1 MSLSSGGG
9 PEGGAFGA
17 KRPTQSALVHAART
31 AGLAG
36 GVVSLTREAFERIR
50 EAIVSGALE
59 FGEPLSE
66 TQIAKALGMS
76 KAPVRA
82 AFMEL
87 RDKGMVNIVP
97 QSGTYV
103 LSPTEEDVRMLSS
116 FRALLEDEAV
126 RVANKRN
133 GARLW
138 DRLDEAILRMRR
150 AVAIKDWDAYR
161 KADSA
166 FHHAFL
172 EESEN
177 RYLLSAYHLGAP
189 ALDALRVRLQSGQ
202 NNFRE
207 RSFKEHI
214 DIARLLRAGEV
225 DDACAILRTHI
236 LIINDSLHTFRLNPQ
251 KVSRKGKSATRNYW
265 DVFNRV
271 QISDPQ
277 PADENVTPFT
287 IARKRSQARPPVA

>member
-1 MSLSSGGG
+1 
-9 PEGGAFGA
+9 
-17 KRPTQSALVHAART
+17 
-31 AGLAG
+31 
-36 GVVSLTREAFERIR
+36 VSLTRDAFERIR
-50 EAIVSGALE
+50 EAIVAGALE

-87 RDKGMVNIVP
+87 RDKGMVNIIP

-103 LSPTEEDVRMLSS
+103 FSPTAEDVRMLSS

-133 GARLW
+133 RARLW
-138 DRLDEAILRMRR
+138 DRLDDAVARMRR
-150 AVAIKDWDAYR
+150 AMGTKDWDAYR
-161 KADSA
+161 KADSG
-166 FHHAFL
+166 FHHALL

-177 RYLLSAYHLGAP
+177 RYLLNAYHLVAP
-189 ALDALRVRLQSGQ
+189 ALDALRVRLQSGR
-202 NNFRE
+202 NNFPE

-214 DIARLLRAGEV
+214 DIVKLLSAGEV

-236 LIINDSLHTFRLNPQ
+236 MIINDSLHRFPLNPQ
-251 KVSRKGKSATRNYW
+251 KGSRKDKLANRNYAELFSRN
-265 DVFNRV
+265 DGAVGRTGEK
-271 QISDPQ
+271 IDLPSRSSSRGRL
-277 PADENVTPFT
+277 AR
-287 IARKRSQARPPVA
+287 ARK

>member
-1 MSLSSGGG
+1 
-9 PEGGAFGA
+9 
-17 KRPTQSALVHAART
+17 
-31 AGLAG
+31 
-36 GVVSLTREAFERIR
+36 VSLTREAFERILD
-50 EAIVSGALE
+50 AIISGALE

-82 AFMEL
+82 ASMEL
-87 RDKGMVNIVP
+87 RDKGMVNIIP

-103 LSPTEEDVRMLSS
+103 FSPTEEDVRMLSS

-126 RVANKRN
+126 RLANKRS
-133 GARLW
+133 GPRLW
-138 DRLDEAILRMRR
+138 VRLDEAIVRMRR
-150 AVAIKDWDAYR
+150 AVAIKDWNAYR

-172 EESEN
+172 EETDN

-189 ALDALRVRLQSGQ
+189 ALDALRVRLQSGL

-207 RSFKEHI
+207 RSFNEHI

-236 LIINDSLHTFRLNPQ
+236 LIINDSLHTFPLNPQ
-251 KVSRKGKSATRNYW
+251 KESRREKSTVRDYGN
-265 DVFNRV
+265 VFSPTV
-271 QISDPQ
+271 LS
-277 PADENVTPFT
+277 V
-287 IARKRSQARPPVA
+287 

>member
-1 MSLSSGGG
+1 M
-9 PEGGAFGA
+9 
-17 KRPTQSALVHAART
+17 
-31 AGLAG
+31 
-36 GVVSLTREAFERIR
+36 SLTREAFERIR

-66 TQIAKALGMS
+66 TQIARALGMS

-103 LSPTEEDVRMLSS
+103 FSPSEEDVRMLSS

-126 RVANKRN
+126 RVANRRN

-138 DRLDEAILRMRR
+138 VRLDEAILRMRR

-166 FHHAFL
+166 FITRSSRNPKIAI
-172 EESEN
+172 S
-177 RYLLSAYHLGAP
+177 SAPTTL
-189 ALDALRVRLQSGQ
+189 
-202 NNFRE
+202 
-207 RSFKEHI
+207 
-214 DIARLLRAGEV
+214 ARLLSTLCACDFRAARIIFVNGRSKSISTSLSCFEL
-225 DDACAILRTHI
+225 ARSTMLARFSERT
-236 LIINDSLHTFRLNPQ
+236 S
-251 KVSRKGKSATRNYW
+251 
-265 DVFNRV
+265 
-271 QISDPQ
+271 
-277 PADENVTPFT
+277 
-287 IARKRSQARPPVA
+287 

>member
-1 MSLSSGGG
+1 M
-9 PEGGAFGA
+9 
-17 KRPTQSALVHAART
+17 
-31 AGLAG
+31 
-36 GVVSLTREAFERIR
+36 SLTREAFERIS

-103 LSPTEEDVRMLSS
+103 LSLTEEDVRMLSS

-133 GARLW
+133 GPRLW
-138 DRLDEAILRMRR
+138 VRLDEAIARMRR

-161 KADSA
+161 KSDSA

-177 RYLLSAYHLGAP
+177 RYLLNAYHLGAP
-189 ALDALRVRLQSGQ
+189 ALEALRVRLQSGL

-207 RSFKEHI
+207 RSFNEHI
-214 DIARLLRAGEV
+214 EIARLLRAREV
-225 DDACAILRTHI
+225 D
-236 LIINDSLHTFRLNPQ
+236 
-251 KVSRKGKSATRNYW
+251 G
-265 DVFNRV
+265 
-271 QISDPQ
+271 
-277 PADENVTPFT
+277 
-287 IARKRSQARPPVA
+287 

>member
-1 MSLSSGGG
+1 M
-9 PEGGAFGA
+9 
-17 KRPTQSALVHAART
+17 
-31 AGLAG
+31 
-36 GVVSLTREAFERIR
+36 SLTREAFERIR

-103 LSPTEEDVRMLSS
+103 FSPSEEDVRMLSS

-126 RVANKRN
+126 RVANRRN

-138 DRLDEAILRMRR
+138 VRLDEAILRMRR

-214 DIARLLRAGEV
+214 DIAELLRAGKVER
-225 DDACAILRTHI
+225 CLR
-236 LIINDSLHTFRLNPQ
+236 DSPNAHPDHQQVAPHVPAESAKRVAQ
-251 KVSRKGKSATRNYW
+251 RKVR
-265 DVFNRV
+265 
-271 QISDPQ
+271 
-277 PADENVTPFT
+277 
-287 IARKRSQARPPVA
+287 RSELRGCVRPYASQRSPVRP

>member
-1 MSLSSGGG
+1 M
-9 PEGGAFGA
+9 
-17 KRPTQSALVHAART
+17 
-31 AGLAG
+31 
-36 GVVSLTREAFERIR
+36 SLTREAFERIR

-103 LSPTEEDVRMLSS
+103 FSPSEEDVRMLSS

-126 RVANKRN
+126 RVANRRN

-138 DRLDEAILRMRR
+138 VRLDEAILRMRR

-214 DIARLLRAGEV
+214 DIAELLRAGKVEH
-225 DDACAILRTHI
+225 ACAILRTHI
-236 LIINDSLHTFRLNPQ
+236 LIINELLHTFPLNPQ
-251 KVSRKGKSATRNYW
+251 KGSRREKSAARNYG
-265 DVFNRV
+265 DVFGRTQV
-271 QISDPQ
+271 SDRPSGHDNATRPTGGRTEKDDPCPQ
-277 PADENVTPFT
+277 TVD
-287 IARKRSQARPPVA
+287 